1 MQITKL
7 IVTHFAQDSQSES
20 LRNEKT
26 QGFDLKVSKGKHIKQ
41 YAKSLSDWK
50 NNNGV
55 VQCFLNF
62 VDFKGQE
69 ISEAIFFSFNS
80 HKLPMIFFV

>member
-1 MQITKL
+1 MKK
-7 IVTHFAQDSQSES
+7 AQA
-20 LRNEKT
+20 
-26 QGFDLKVSKGKHIKQ
+26 FDLKVSKGKHIKQ

-69 ISEAIFFSFNS
+69 ISEAIYFSFNS
-80 HKLPMIFFV
+80 PKLPTIVFLISALTFNIILPLL